1 MPVATA
7 VAAVGAAAIGAS
19 ASAKAAK
26 KAANAQVTAA
36 NEATALERDTANYA
50 ISQSA
55 PLSRSQA
62 EARARQML
70 MSGIPADQVEQ
81 YLRDAYSASYQ
92 TLPDSSGG
100 GGRVGMGY
108 TDGEGQWVDGDGAPG
123 STPSYD
129 TSWVR
134 SWSPQEWLR
143 STPGYEFNLKEGQRT
158 LERSKA
164 AGGDFFSG
172 DTAMALTKFGQ
183 DYADGEW
190 DDLWNQYGDLWGGG
204 SGSKDGADVAI
215 NFGNNAA
222 SNTMA
227 AGRARASGYQQAG
240 NAWGN
245 FWQGAAGIPMYG
257 LGQGWWGGSKK

>member
-1 MPVATA
+1 M
-7 VAAVGAAAIGAS
+7 GAAAIGAS

-227 AGRARASGYQQAG
+227 AGRARASGYEQS
-240 NAWGN
+240 
-245 FWQGAAGIPMYG
+245 GAAWNDFWKDAVPGAVGAGYG
-257 LGQGWWGGSKK
+257 YGTKNGWW